1 MQSVKNIRVCVQYIV
16 YTVLSLTHS
25 MPERGSLGLRFFS
38 HSKSNSLRRQMKS
51 CLSAITMKTRSQIDR
66 LNRNEEAGPHVERER
81 EYLLSSLRYS
91 STVCTTVYVCVYVY
105 YSIYTCKCVCVCDT
119 INSLNHS
126 HTTIIHSYSLIY
138 TLTHIIVVHHVISYT
153 HTHTH
158 NLSQFLPDP
167 QPMAGGTSS
176 P

>member
-1 MQSVKNIRVCVQYIV
+1 MQSVKNMCNILY
-16 YTVLSLTHS
+16 YTVLSLSLTHS

-38 HSKSNSLRRQMKS
+38 HSKSNSQRRQMKS

-66 LNRNEEAGPHVERER
+66 QNRNEEEASPHVERER

-91 STVCTTVYVCVYVY
+91 STVCTTMYVQCMCIMCITYM
-105 YSIYTCKCVCVCDT
+105 CVCVCSYT

-138 TLTHIIVVHHVISYT
+138 THPYYCSA
-153 HTHTH
+153 
-158 NLSQFLPDP
+158 Q
-167 QPMAGGTSS
+167 M
-176 P
+176 